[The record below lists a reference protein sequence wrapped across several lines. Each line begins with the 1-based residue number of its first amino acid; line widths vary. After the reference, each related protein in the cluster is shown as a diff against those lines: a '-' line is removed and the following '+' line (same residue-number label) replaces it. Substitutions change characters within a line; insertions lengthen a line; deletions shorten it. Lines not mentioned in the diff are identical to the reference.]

1 MKQDL
6 RLAFRLMVRQPLMAT
21 TAIVALTV
29 GIGLANV
36 GFATME
42 ALLFSRLPFD
52 PDGRFVRLTS
62 VSQVS
67 RDPISLAP
75 ESYGRLASLTDS
87 LEHIGVLSGDRRSV
101 ELQSGPNSGQ
111 KEEVAI
117 AGVTPASLPY
127 LMATPLRGRLLS
139 AADAEA
145 GAPSVALVSEVFWR
159 RSMGAS
165 ESVLGAPVR
174 IGAGTRTIVGVMPAS
189 FKVPNSPSFWVP
201 LDERFRTG
209 LAAPDAAARIFGVMA
224 PGVSLDALSARLS
237 SVSAQLRPSTGSDGV
252 IVEAAS
258 FTDFGEMAPI
268 LSAAIV
274 IVLVTVLLVIAANVG
289 NLVLARSLA
298 RVREFALRAALGAS
312 RTRLVTQVLAE
323 VWLLGFIAA
332 IFGSLGARL
341 VLRRFNSM
349 DDVPFWIDFTGGT
362 FTLVAVAAATLL
374 ATAVAGAWPALRAT
388 RRDLLAGLQASDGRS
403 SDVRF
408 GRVAGAMVVTQIA
421 VSVVML
427 HGALIVAQAF
437 QHYNDVTIDL
447 PRNVLATGMS
457 IDAKGP
463 SAADVERLAGT
474 LPGVI
479 AVGTS
484 TALPRH
490 SPPVQIVEVEARPGE
505 PAATPRLAPSAAVS
519 STYFG
524 VLGASATAGRLF
536 TKADSDT
543 GAAPVAVVN
552 EPFARAMFPGQ
563 SPIGRKIRA
572 IEGGTPGAWR
582 QVVGVVPELGLSVG
596 DSNLSAGY
604 YIPLTPAA
612 QQVSFV
618 LRVNGEPMHYVEP
631 LLRAYRERYPGRDLF
646 TPVRL
651 EDVAADDRAFFRSF
665 SGALIGVGTVTLV
678 LALVGVYSMMSLI
691 IERRTRE
698 IGIRVALGATPAMV
712 TRTVAS
718 RAGVQVLAGGAIGAS
733 LALLS
738 LQARGILVSR
748 LGDGGPWTLPIVIG
762 LLIAAGLTATW
773 VPLRRALRIRPQEAL
788 KAE

>member
-1 MKQDL
+1 
-6 RLAFRLMVRQPLMAT
+6 
-21 TAIVALTV
+21 
-29 GIGLANV
+29 
-36 GFATME
+36 
-42 ALLFSRLPFD
+42 
-52 PDGRFVRLTS
+52 
-62 VSQVS
+62 
-67 RDPISLAP
+67 
-75 ESYGRLASLTDS
+75 
-87 LEHIGVLSGDRRSV
+87 
-101 ELQSGPNSGQ
+101 
-111 KEEVAI
+111 
-117 AGVTPASLPY
+117 
-127 LMATPLRGRLLS
+127 
-139 AADAEA
+139 
-145 GAPSVALVSEVFWR
+145 
-159 RSMGAS
+159 
-165 ESVLGAPVR
+165 
-174 IGAGTRTIVGVMPAS
+174 
-189 FKVPNSPSFWVP
+189 
-201 LDERFRTG
+201 
-209 LAAPDAAARIFGVMA
+209 
-224 PGVSLDALSARLS
+224 
-237 SVSAQLRPSTGSDGV
+237 
-252 IVEAAS
+252 
-258 FTDFGEMAPI
+258 
-268 LSAAIV
+268 
-274 IVLVTVLLVIAANVG
+274 
-289 NLVLARSLA
+289 
-298 RVREFALRAALGAS
+298 
-312 RTRLVTQVLAE
+312 
-323 VWLLGFIAA
+323 
-332 IFGSLGARL
+332 
-341 VLRRFNSM
+341 
-349 DDVPFWIDFTGGT
+349 
-362 FTLVAVAAATLL
+362 
-374 ATAVAGAWPALRAT
+374 
-388 RRDLLAGLQASDGRS
+388 
-403 SDVRF
+403 
-408 GRVAGAMVVTQIA
+408 
-421 VSVVML
+421 
-427 HGALIVAQAF
+427 
-437 QHYNDVTIDL
+437 
-447 PRNVLATGMS
+447 
-457 IDAKGP
+457 
-463 SAADVERLAGT
+463 
-474 LPGVI
+474 
-479 AVGTS
+479 
-484 TALPRH
+484 
-490 SPPVQIVEVEARPGE
+490 
-505 PAATPRLAPSAAVS
+505 VS

-536 TKADSDT
+536 TKADGDT